1 MRQMK
6 RFICLTV
13 AACFAGAGLLIG
25 ADWLTY
31 GGDPQRDGWAK
42 NESTL
47 SVDNAKHIKLEWEAH
62 LDNVSKE
69 LNSLT
74 APLVVE
80 QLVTPRGFEDAVI
93 VAGSSDNIYAVD
105 SDTGKILWKRTFAVE
120 GKPKS
125 PPMFL
130 CPNALNATPVI
141 RSSFGQWTVY
151 AVASDGKLHS
161 LNAVNGEDRMPPIQF
176 VPPYSKP
183 WSLNLVGEVIYTAL
197 SQGCNGSKSGVYS
210 LDLKDPGHSVKVFQ
224 ASAAGAGIWGRAGAA
239 AGADG
244 GLIYVETGDGPYDV
258 LNGKFSDSILAISG
272 RDLKLADYYTPTNH
286 LYLTH
291 KDLDM
296 GCISPVIFP
305 FMHRELVV
313 SSGKEGVLNLLDAK
327 SLGGADH
334 KTPLFRSPRYT
345 NEEVNLAGR
354 GFWGALASWRDP
366 KGVRWLYAPALGPQA
381 SGSPEFKIAYG
392 PAPHG
397 SVMAF
402 RVEESN
408 GSPVLTPVWRSRD
421 MSVPEPP
428 IIANGVVYALSNGE
442 NVQSIH
448 ESGRLLTSLER
459 ASTPS
464 GNATLYAFDAET
476 GKELFSSGNTM
487 PGFSHFSGLAIAN
500 GHVYVVTF
508 QDVLYSFGLGM
519 EQ

>member
-1 MRQMK
+1 MTHMK
-6 RFICLTV
+6 RLICLNV
-13 AACFAGAGLLIG
+13 AALFASAGLLVG

-47 SVDNAKHIKLEWEAH
+47 SVDNAKSIKLEWKAH

-80 QLVTPRGFEDAVI
+80 KLVTPRGFKDAVI
-93 VAGSSDNIYAVD
+93 VAGASDNISAID
-105 SDTGKILWKRTFAVE
+105 SDTGKIMWEKTFAVE

-125 PPMFL
+125 PAMFL

-141 RSSFGQWTVY
+141 QSGFGKWTVY
-151 AVASDGKLHS
+151 VVASDGKLHS
-161 LNAVNGEDRMPPIQF
+161 LNAVDGEDRMAPIQF

-183 WSLNLVGEVIYTAL
+183 WSLNLVGDVIYTTL
-197 SQGCNGSKSGVYS
+197 SQGCNGQKSGVYS
-210 LDLKDPGHSVKVFQ
+210 LDLKNPAHPVKVFQ
-224 ASAAGAGIWGRAGAA
+224 ASIAGAGIWGRAGAA
-239 AGADG
+239 ISSD

-258 LNGKFSDSILAISG
+258 QKGNFSDSILAISG
-272 RDLKLADYYTPTNH
+272 RDLKLVDYYTPANH

-296 GCISPVIFP
+296 GCLSPVIFP
-305 FMHRELVV
+305 FMRREIVAGG
-313 SSGKEGVLNLLDAK
+313 GKEGVLYLLDAK
-327 SLGGADH
+327 SLGGVDH
-334 KTPLFRSPRYT
+334 KTLLFRSPKYA
-345 NEEVNLAGR
+345 NEEANLAGR
-354 GFWGALASWRDP
+354 GFWGSLASWQDP
-366 KGVRWLYAPALGPQA
+366 KGVRWLYAPALGPQT
-381 SGSPEFKIAYG
+381 SNSPEFKTTNG

-402 RVEESN
+402 RVDERN
-408 GSPVLTPVWRSRD
+408 GSPVLTPAWRSRD

-428 IIANGVVYALSNGE
+428 VIANGVVYVLSNGE

-448 ESGRLLTSLER
+448 ESGRLLTSQER

-476 GKELFSSGNTM
+476 GKELFSSGKTI
-487 PGFSHFSGLAIAN
+487 PGFSHFSGLAMAN
-500 GHVYVVTF
+500 GHIYVVTY
-508 QDVLYSFGLGM
+508 QDVLYSFGLGI